1 LVARVVKQL
10 GVEMRRLVA
19 SVAALV
25 TVGAAGGFGAGSATA
40 DDPVIP
46 PPPNPTA
53 DNPTLG
59 TPGRAYA
66 LGGAHVLGIPYD
78 EYIMRTGADWFPGL
92 DRQIV
97 DYPAGQV
104 QGHTLERL
112 FPGIGKLEAQFPGLG
127 IDGPSVGESVDVGA
141 PDTVAAIKAGGPGTA
156 IGLSEGAMVLNEVQ
170 AQLAND
176 PTAPPRDQLS
186 FAMYGNPVGK
196 HAFGESFLTQMFP
209 VGSVVPALDY
219 RIPPPV
225 ESQYDTYEFVSAYD
239 SIADWPDRSDNWMSV
254 ANAVVG
260 LATGHT
266 AVAFTKPSMVPQ
278 QNIRTTVNSKGA
290 KTTTYLIPEQHLPL
304 VLPFKYLGVPED
316 TLNRLDAVLQPMV
329 DAGYSRNDDPL
340 TAPITVDPVNGYD
353 PAEVTAP
360 ATQAAFGGGTD
371 PISQLLA
378 GLQYVVD
385 HPPVANQP

>member
-1 LVARVVKQL
+1 
-10 GVEMRRLVA
+10 MDRLLA
-19 SVAALV
+19 FGTALI
-25 TVGAAGGFGAGSATA
+25 TIGAAGGFGFGIAAA
-40 DDPVIP
+40 DEPPLP
-46 PPPNPTA
+46 PPAPANPA
-53 DNPTLG
+53 DGPPPLG

-112 FPGIGKLEAQFPGLG
+112 FPGIGRLDDSFPGIG
-127 IDGPSVGESVDVGA
+127 IDGPSVGESVDVGT
-141 PDTVAAIKAGGPGTA
+141 PNVIDAIGKGGPGTV
-156 IGLSEGAMVLNEVQ
+156 IGLSEGAMVLNDVQ
-170 AQLAND
+170 ARLAYD
-176 PTAPPRDQLS
+176 PAAPPRDQLS
-186 FAMYGNPVGK
+186 FAMYGDPVAR

-209 VGSVVPALDY
+209 VGSVVPSLDY

-225 ESQYDTYEFVSAYD
+225 ESQYDTHQFVSAYD

-254 ANAVVG
+254 ANSIVG

-266 AVAFTKPSMVPQ
+266 AVAFTDPSMVPP

-290 KTTTYLIPEQHLPL
+290 KTTTYMIPEQHLPL

-316 TLNRLDAVLQPMV
+316 TLNQLDGVLKPYV
-329 DAGYSRNDDPL
+329 DAGYSRNDNPL
-340 TAPITVDPVNGYD
+340 TAPIQVDPVNGYD
-353 PAEVTAP
+353 PAAVTAP
-360 ATQAAFGGGTD
+360 ATQAAFGGGAD
-371 PISQLLA
+371 PVSQLLA
-378 GLQYVVD
+378 GLQYVLN
-385 HPPVANQP
+385 NQPKP